1 MGSPKL
7 SLSFQGKPLIFH
19 TISPFQEA
27 KFKHLFAV
35 TGKENLVLEQ
45 QLEELS
51 VTKIHNKNHIQG
63 MTSSVFCA
71 LEKLENF
78 EAFCI
83 LPADQPFISAKTLIK
98 LWTNFCK
105 NKCEVLIPKFDGKK
119 GHPVFFSKKVRDKII
134 SLEGDFLLKRGL
146 THFLDKTIFCD
157 VRDKFTTFD
166 VDTPNDLEKL
176 KEMT

>member
-7 SLSFQGKPLIFH
+7 SISFKGKPLISH
-19 TISPFQEA
+19 TISPFREA

-35 TGKENLVLEQ
+35 TGKKNLILEK
-45 QLEELS
+45 QLDELS
-51 VTKIHNKNHIQG
+51 VTKIYNKNYVQG
-63 MTSSVFCA
+63 MTSSVLCA

-83 LPADQPFISAKTLIK
+83 LPADQPFISKKTLTK
-98 LWTNFCK
+98 LWTNFCR
-105 NKCEVLIPKFDGKK
+105 NESEVLIPKFNGQK

-146 THFLDKTIFCD
+146 EFFLEKTSFYD
-157 VRDKFTTFD
+157 VQDKFTIFD
-166 VDTPNDLEKL
+166 VDTPKDLEKL
-176 KEMT
+176 KKMT

>member
-35 TGKENLVLEQ
+35 IGKKNLILEK
-45 QLEELS
+45 QLDELS
-51 VTKIHNKNHIQG
+51 VTKIHNRNHLQG
-63 MTSSVFCA
+63 MNSSVFCA

-83 LPADQPFISAKTLIK
+83 LPADQPFISTETLAK
-98 LWTNFCK
+98 LWTDFCK
-105 NKCEVLIPKFDGKK
+105 SECEVLIPKFKGKK
-119 GHPVFFSKKVRDKII
+119 GHPVFFAKKVRDKIL

-146 THFLDKTIFCD
+146 AHFIAKTIFCD
-157 VRDKFTTFD
+157 VQDKFTTFD
-166 VDTPNDLEKL
+166 VDTPNDLKKL